1 MPPTFI
7 VYDAT
12 FVSVASLAL
21 TSWPKRIISV
31 NGVPCGASAFAL
43 SVPVSSG
50 GNSPF
55 GMFVHTKYVATST
68 SAEKAS
74 VTGRCDI
81 TQSRLRS

>member
-21 TSWPKRIISV
+21 TSCRSRIISV
-31 NGVPCGASAFAL
+31 NDVPCGASAFAL
-43 SVPVSSG
+43 SEPVSSG

-55 GMFVHTKYVATST
+55 GNVRPHEVRRDEHHRREGERDADGAPSP
-68 SAEKAS
+68 
-74 VTGRCDI
+74 R
-81 TQSRLRS
+81 